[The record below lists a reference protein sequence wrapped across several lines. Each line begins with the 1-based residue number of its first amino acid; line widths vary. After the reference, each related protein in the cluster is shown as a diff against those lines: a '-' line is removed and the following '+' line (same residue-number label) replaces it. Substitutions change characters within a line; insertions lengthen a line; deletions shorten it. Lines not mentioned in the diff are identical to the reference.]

1 MVKQILTR
9 TKDELKAKRSVECA
23 MERHV
28 NEVNSVEMIRIAVA
42 AQGNEKL
49 GKGAERKSYG
59 VEM

>member
-1 MVKQILTR
+1 MKRKRHALNGEEMKWNRREKRRKGVA
-9 TKDELKAKRSVECA
+9 TKGSETIC
-23 MERHV
+23 
-28 NEVNSVEMIRIAVA
+28 IAVA

>member
-1 MVKQILTR
+1 MSYKHSNGMARKCEGIA
-9 TKDELKAKRSVECA
+9 TKGSETIC
-23 MERHV
+23 
-28 NEVNSVEMIRIAVA
+28 IAVA